1 MTTVYIAATAI
12 LAFPFLFPEE
22 FIYWSRRIRKWIR
35 EDLRRRLTQEEWE
48 AYRAEVPDF

>member
-1 MTTVYIAATAI
+1 MTIVYGAVASI

-22 FIYWSRRIRKWIR
+22 FTYWSHRIRKWIR
-35 EDLRRRLTQEEWE
+35 EDLRKRLTQEEWE